1 MDLARRK
8 AFRSGFDELKEIGLV
23 DDGLVGWHVVF
34 GANTIGGASDSY
46 IRDIEGNDSV
56 FANRDRGYFRT
67 LSVMARTAGWS
78 TRRSAVI
85 A

>member
-1 MDLARRK
+1 VVPAKVSNSRVVRVNTVAASSLA
-8 AFRSGFDELKEIGLV
+8 GWW
-23 DDGLVGWHVVF
+23 DGMLIF

-46 IRDIEGNDSV
+46 IRDIEENDSV
-56 FANRDRGYFRT
+56 LSNRGRGYFRVF
-67 LSVMARTAGWS
+67 SVMARTAGWS